1 MGVNTLEY
9 YGRVIDNKYVS
20 LPEEVVKNLHLEP
33 DSIVKIVIS
42 KEDDVENIILSKSPT
57 FKRIIDKAFKEIED
71 GKYRSAE
78 ELLDEIL

>member
-42 KEDDVENIILSKSPT
+42 KEEDVENIILSKSPT

-71 GKYRSAE
+71 GKYRPAE